1 MTFSYLNAVMQVGLE
16 HFAENNLSE
25 PKAQTSCWLLQPLQI
40 RGKLEGFER
49 NEPPNLSGVIPPVQN
64 QSHGRV
70 SFLLHYFLEKALKTP
85 RYPGRRVCWGK
96 GV

>member
-1 MTFSYLNAVMQVGLE
+1 MEMTFSYLNAVMQVGLE

-49 NEPPNLSGVIPPVQN
+49 NEKPWRDLEANSPCAKPV
-64 QSHGRV
+64 SLHGILPASLLFGKV
-70 SFLLHYFLEKALKTP
+70 S
-85 RYPGRRVCWGK
+85 
-96 GV
+96 